1 MDEEEEEAE
10 EEEDDDDDEE
20 EEDYSESNQFIL
32 FTPSATGQ
40 GPSSRAEIEPSRV
53 RPDRPGLTRIRAG
66 RAGLGLRRASPPHP
80 RHSPSRK
87 TMLAQAL
94 TEMS

>member
-10 EEEDDDDDEE
+10 EEEDDDDEEE

-40 GPSSRAEIEPSRV
+40 ARRRGLKSSPV
-53 RPDRPGLTRIRAG
+53 GLTHIDC
-66 RAGLGLRRASPPHP
+66 
-80 RHSPSRK
+80 
-87 TMLAQAL
+87 
-94 TEMS
+94 

>member
-10 EEEDDDDDEE
+10 EEEDDDDEEE

-40 GPSSRAEIEPSRV
+40 GPSSRAEIEPSR
-53 RPDRPGLTRIRAG
+53 AN
-66 RAGLGLRRASPPHP
+66 AH
-80 RHSPSRK
+80 
-87 TMLAQAL
+87 
-94 TEMS
+94 